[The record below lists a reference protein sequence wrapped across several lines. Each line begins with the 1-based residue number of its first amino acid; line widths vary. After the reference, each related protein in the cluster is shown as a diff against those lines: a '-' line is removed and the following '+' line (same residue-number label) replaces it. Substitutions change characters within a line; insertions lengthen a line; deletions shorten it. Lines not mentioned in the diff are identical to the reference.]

1 MKWCEKKKVTCN
13 MDWCNASTCLLN
25 LPDNHGEGR
34 IVGVEV
40 NEDYLPVGERQV
52 QEFKQMLNEVAE
64 KGDAVIREHYT
75 LTKLHDDHIKQIS
88 NLKNELKATE
98 DLLESFS
105 NGSALA
111 PDIEDELKALRAKVE
126 MYENDPENVYKKGSE
141 ETAAKIIE
149 YLSAAVKKPGT
160 KKTVL
165 NKAIAWVK
173 ENFNK

>member
-25 LPDNHGEGR
+25 LPDNHGEGS

-75 LTKLHDDHIKQIS
+75 LTKLHDEHIKQIT

-105 NGSALA
+105 NGYTLA
-111 PDIEDELKALRAKVE
+111 PNVEDELKTLRVKVE
-126 MYENDPENVYKKGSE
+126 TYESDPENVYKKGSE
-141 ETAAKIIE
+141 ETADKIIK
-149 YLSAAVKKPGT
+149 YLSEAIKKPGT
-160 KKTVL
+160 KKTAL

>member
-1 MKWCEKKKVTCN
+1 
-13 MDWCNASTCLLN
+13 MDWCNGSTCLLN
-25 LPDNHGEGR
+25 LPDNHGEGS

-52 QEFKQMLNEVAE
+52 QEFKQMLNEVVE

-75 LTKLHDDHIKQIS
+75 LTKLHDEHIKQIK

-98 DLLESFS
+98 DLLDSFS
-105 NGSALA
+105 NGYALA
-111 PDIEDELKALRAKVE
+111 PSVEDELKTLRAKVE
-126 MYENDPENVYKKGSE
+126 IYESDPENAYKKGSE

-149 YLSAAVKKPGT
+149 YLSEAVKKPGT

-165 NKAIAWVK
+165 NKAIAWTK
-173 ENFNK
+173 ENFKA

>member
-13 MDWCNASTCLLN
+13 MDWCNSTTCLLN

-75 LTKLHDDHIKQIS
+75 LTKLHDEHIKQIT

-105 NGSALA
+105 NGYALA
-111 PDIEDELKALRAKVE
+111 PNVEDELKALRAKVK
-126 MYENDPENVYKKGSE
+126 MYEKGPENVYKKGSE
-141 ETAAKIIE
+141 ETVDKIIE
-149 YLSAAVKKPGT
+149 YLSEVVKKPGT
-160 KKTVL
+160 KKAVL
-165 NKAIAWVK
+165 NKAIAWIK

>member
-75 LTKLHDDHIKQIS
+75 LTRLYDDHIKRIT
-88 NLKNELKATE
+88 NLENELKATE

-105 NGSALA
+105 NGYVLA
-111 PDIEDELKALRAKVE
+111 PNVEEELKELRIMVE
-126 MYENDPENVYKKGSE
+126 AYESGPDSVYKKGSK
-141 ETAAKIIE
+141 ETAEKIIN
-149 YLSAAVKKPGT
+149 YLSEVVKKSGS
-160 KKTVL
+160 KKVVI
-165 NKAIAWVK
+165 NNAINWIK
-173 ENFNK
+173 ENF

>member
-1 MKWCEKKKVTCN
+1 
-13 MDWCNASTCLLN
+13 MDWCNGSTCLLN
-25 LPDNHGEGR
+25 LPDNHSEGS

-75 LTKLHDDHIKQIS
+75 LTKLHDEHIKQIK

-111 PDIEDELKALRAKVE
+111 PNVEDELKTLRAKVKA
-126 MYENDPENVYKKGSE
+126 YESGPGGIYKKGSE
-141 ETAAKIIE
+141 ETAEKIIE
-149 YLSAAVKKPGT
+149 YLSEAVKKPGT
-160 KKTVL
+160 KKAVL
-165 NKAIAWVK
+165 NKAIAWIN
-173 ENFNK
+173 ENFKA

>member
-25 LPDNHGEGR
+25 LPDNHGEGS

-52 QEFKQMLNEVAE
+52 QEFKQILNEVAE

-75 LTKLHDDHIKQIS
+75 LTKLHDDHIKQIK

-98 DLLESFS
+98 DLLDSFS
-105 NGSALA
+105 SGSALA
-111 PDIEDELKALRAKVE
+111 PNVEDELKALRAKVE
-126 MYENDPENVYKKGSE
+126 SYESGPDSVYEKGSE
-141 ETAAKIIE
+141 ETAEKIIN
-149 YLSAAVKKPGT
+149 YLSEAVKKSGS
-160 KKTVL
+160 KKVVI
-165 NKAIAWVK
+165 NKAIAWIK
-173 ENFNK
+173 ENFYK

>member
-13 MDWCNASTCLLN
+13 MDWCNGSTCLLN

-75 LTKLHDDHIKQIS
+75 LTTLHDEHIKQIS

-105 NGSALA
+105 NGYVLA
-111 PDIEDELKALRAKVE
+111 PNVEDELKALRAKVE
-126 MYENDPENVYKKGSE
+126 MYESGPENTYKKGSE
-141 ETAAKIIE
+141 ETAEKIIN
-149 YLSAAVKKPGT
+149 YLSEAVKKPGT
-160 KKTVL
+160 KKTVI

>member
-25 LPDNHGEGR
+25 LPDNHGEGS

-64 KGDAVIREHYT
+64 KGDVVIREHYT
-75 LTKLHDDHIKQIS
+75 LTKLHDDHIKQIT

-105 NGSALA
+105 NGHALA
-111 PDIEDELKALRAKVE
+111 PNVEDELKALRAKVK
-126 MYENDPENVYKKGSE
+126 MYESNPENAYKKGSE

-149 YLSAAVKKPGT
+149 YLSEAVKKPGT

>member
-25 LPDNHGEGR
+25 LPDNHGDGS
-34 IVGVEV
+34 IIGVEV
-40 NEDYLPVGERQV
+40 KEDYLPVGERQV

-75 LTKLHDDHIKQIS
+75 LTKLHDEHIKQIT

-111 PDIEDELKALRAKVE
+111 PNVEDELKALRAKIE
-126 MYENDPENVYKKGSE
+126 MYESNPENAYNKGSE
-141 ETAAKIIE
+141 ETAEKIIN
-149 YLSAAVKKPGT
+149 YLSEAVKKSGT
-160 KKTVL
+160 KKTVI